1 MVEGRVAGGK
11 MGQALDGAAADGVL
25 AEYTVFDETSV
36 VRVPPHLSDEEAA
49 TLSCAAVTARNVLL
63 TFGDITPAES
73 VVVLGT
79 GGVSVFAL
87 QFARFRGVRIIVTS
101 SSDSAG

>member
-1 MVEGRVAGGK
+1 